1 MTARAE
7 SVAPVSTETRQH
19 LATHRDELQNLI
31 GTILTERDELRA
43 DALLV
48 LPVPTSALQLIRD
61 AADLLLIASRRLD
74 PDQETT
80 R

>member
-7 SVAPVSTETRQH
+7 SAAPVSTETRQH

-43 DALLV
+43 DAVLG
-48 LPVPTSALQLIRD
+48 LPVPASALLLIRD

>member
-43 DALLV
+43 DALLG
-48 LPVPTSALQLIRD
+48 LPVPGSALQLIRD

>member
-43 DALLV
+43 DALLGVPVEADV
-48 LPVPTSALQLIRD
+48 LRLVRD
-61 AADLLLIASRRLD
+61 AADLLLIAARRLN
-74 PDQETT
+74 PDQET
-80 R
+80 RS

>member
-7 SVAPVSTETRQH
+7 SVAPVSTESRQH
-19 LATHRDELQNLI
+19 LAAHRDELQALI

-43 DALLV
+43 DALLG
-48 LPVPTSALQLIRD
+48 LPVPTSALHLIRD
-61 AADLLLIASRRLD
+61 AADLLLIASNRLD